1 MSQFRPV
8 GHSLVTGAMPR
19 LPTQSTTRV
28 ARPAAPHSQPGPPVT
43 SHTPRSSTQPDR
55 PRSRPQ
61 PYTSMMPRYPIVQS
75 THSLDTTQS
84 AAPVV
89 TIITDSPVRNT
100 NAPTAYA
107 SSIVPTTAS
116 LAKRRRLAPRPPPPS
131 ALLQETTSHTH
142 TITSPITNIPRRN
155 AANAANPIVES
166 APIPTHSILSSD
178 RPPVP
183 GSSTEVEAENRPI
196 STVSTG

>member
-1 MSQFRPV
+1 
-8 GHSLVTGAMPR
+8 MPR

-28 ARPAAPHSQPGPPVT
+28 ARPAVPQSQPGPPVT
-43 SHTPRSSTQPDR
+43 SHSHRSSTQPDR

-61 PYTSMMPRYPIVQS
+61 PYTSIMPRYPIVQS

-100 NAPTAYA
+100 NAPSAYA
-107 SSIVPTTAS
+107 SAIVPTTAS
-116 LAKRRRLAPRPPPPS
+116 LAKRRRLHAPRPPPPS

-155 AANAANPIVES
+155 AATAANPIVES
-166 APIPTHSILSSD
+166 APIPTHSILPSD
-178 RPPVP
+178 HAPVP

-196 STVSTG
+196 GTVSTGW